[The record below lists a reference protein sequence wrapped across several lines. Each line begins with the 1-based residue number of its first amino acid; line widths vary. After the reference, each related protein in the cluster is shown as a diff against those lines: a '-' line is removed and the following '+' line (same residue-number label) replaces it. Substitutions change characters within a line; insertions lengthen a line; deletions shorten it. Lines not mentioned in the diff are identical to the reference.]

1 MHQYISLGAACNTA
15 TMMKIAGLRKA
26 SFPFDWLLNLNAG
39 LSVVTS
45 IIQDDYQKVMA
56 EDCYQCVYH
65 QPVGKA
71 VPAYKD
77 YPSTFHIHSD
87 PLSNPDIHREMIR
100 RFERF
105 RLVLR
110 SRDTLHFVYYRNLSI
125 CRNEKPSLQAAE
137 VLHLMLEEA
146 TQFLDAIEASRK
158 GKTFILLVLESDV
171 EDTEITNEA
180 LKHVGV
186 TDQRISIGS
195 ALSRYDDNDE
205 LNAKWQKDLMELII
219 NHTKMPI
226 SMKLRCQCKRLF
238 RAFRKRIKGKK
249 LKRPGVETHYAA

>member
-1 MHQYISLGAACNTA
+1 MHQYISLGAACNAA

-45 IIQDDYQKVMA
+45 IIQDDFQKVVA
-56 EDCYQCVYH
+56 EDCYQVVH
-65 QPVGKA
+65 HPPVGRA

-77 YPSTFHIHSD
+77 YPNTFHIHSD
-87 PLSNPDIHREMIR
+87 PSSNSAIHEEMIR

-110 SRDTLHFVYYRNLSI
+110 SSNTLHFVYYRNLSI
-125 CRNEKPSLQAAE
+125 YRDEKPDADVVE
-137 VLHLMLEEA
+137 VLNLMLEEA
-146 TQFLDAIEASRK
+146 TQFLDTIEASRK
-158 GKTFILLVLESDV
+158 GETFILLVLESDV
-171 EDTEITNEA
+171 EDTELTNEA
-180 LKHVGV
+180 LKHVRV
-186 TDQRISIGS
+186 ADQRISIGS

-205 LNAKWQKDLMELII
+205 LNAKWQQDWIELII

-226 SMKLRCQCKRLF
+226 WMKLRCKCKRLF
-238 RAFRKRIKGKK
+238 RAFRKQIKGKK
-249 LKRPGVETHYAA
+249 LNRTTVEIHHAA